1 MSGTV
6 GTDSLFLGL
15 TRPPLLFGVSYTF
28 AVLNLII
35 SLLAFV
41 IWKSSHPNVA
51 HEVCGVPSCRE
62 TFLSS
67 ILQLILS
74 QYTEYMARGN
84 HISRTSRGSCGA
96 LWSRIFARLRRAAL
110 LICQQLLTGQSAGL
124 FRGPAHCRQFERRTK
139 DPDRTELRKN
149 RPIRNIWRR

>member
-41 IWKSSHPNVA
+41 ITNKFFYLLVLLPGLHGVA
-51 HEVCGVPSCRE
+51 
-62 TFLSS
+62 
-67 ILQLILS
+67 
-74 QYTEYMARGN
+74 
-84 HISRTSRGSCGA
+84 
-96 LWSRIFARLRRAAL
+96 W
-110 LICQQLLTGQSAGL
+110 LICLKEPRAIEL
-124 FRGPAHCRQFERRTK
+124 FIAKTSKCSVCR
-139 DPDRTELRKN
+139 N
-149 RPIRNIWRR
+149 RYSHGGTNSYDSY